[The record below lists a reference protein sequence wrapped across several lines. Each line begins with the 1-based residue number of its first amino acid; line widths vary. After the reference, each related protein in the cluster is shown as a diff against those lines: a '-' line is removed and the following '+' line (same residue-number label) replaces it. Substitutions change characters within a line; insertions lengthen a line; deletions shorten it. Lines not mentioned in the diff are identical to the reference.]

1 MIRFL
6 LFLGLAA
13 ALMAFAFWIYLRVE
27 LSVEGARRLAVV
39 RSIVLVTILAL
50 LFDPRLPSAAPGG
63 ASGRWVL
70 LDASRS
76 MSTVAESGA
85 SAWSGAEQRAAEL
98 ALDGWRVMRF
108 GGSDLTPVVDEA
120 GTPDRLSSLLAPAL
134 VAAAEG
140 GAREVRI
147 LSDMR
152 FADAVAIRSAV
163 AELPV
168 NVTFESFGGVVD
180 NAGIGRFLVRDVLQP
195 DGIPVAELE
204 VFGGMFGDSI
214 NVAVF
219 EEDQQVATVTVP
231 APSAGYRATVMVDR
245 PTATEAGLVRYT
257 AAIQGPADAF
267 SDDQAGVSYA
277 NIGHEAGALVL
288 LSLRP
293 DWEPRYLLPVLAE
306 VTGLSAAGY
315 LRAGPDRYVRLGG
328 ASDRG
333 APADSVSVQRAATDA
348 VILVVHGLGEDA
360 DPWVAALL
368 RSPGRRLVLP
378 ADAAGAGLAG
388 LPAVELREGEW
399 YASPDIPTS
408 PIAGALAGVALGG
421 LPPLSDVLVPE
432 VGMREPPLQLQ
443 LRGAGSPQS
452 AFQLIE
458 GPEGRVAIALASGTW
473 RWAMRENGR
482 EPYRR
487 LWSGLAGWLLS
498 DQRVAASE
506 ARPRDWVI
514 GRGEPVEWSLP
525 GDTTISRIRVLQG
538 DSVVVDTTVV
548 SESTLSTGVLAPDV
562 YTYEVTGPSG
572 DTLAAGRFDV
582 SPVTSEMLPAPVEP
596 GASVRTA
603 SALGSDDGLG
613 RPLRTTPWPYLLV
626 IILLCGE
633 WVVRRRSGLR

>member
-50 LFDPRLPSAAPGG
+50 LFDPRLPSAALGG
-63 ASGRWVL
+63 VSGRWVL
-70 LDASRS
+70 LDASLS

-108 GGSDLTPVVDEA
+108 GGSALTPVVDEA

-152 FADAVAIRSAV
+152 FADVVAIRSAV
-163 AELPV
+163 ADLPV

-180 NAGIGRFLVRDVLQP
+180 NSGIGHFLVPDVLQP

-204 VFGGMFGDSI
+204 IFGGTFGDSI
-214 NVAVF
+214 NVVVF

-231 APSAGYRATVMVDR
+231 APSAGYRSAVMVDL
-245 PTATEAGLVRYT
+245 PAATEGGRVRYT
-257 AAIQGPADAF
+257 AAIQGADAF

-348 VILVVHGLGEDA
+348 AILVVHGLGEDV

-378 ADAAGAGLAG
+378 VDAAGAGLAG

-408 PIAGALAGVALGG
+408 PIAGALAGVVLGG

-458 GPEGRVAIALASGTW
+458 RPEGRVAIALASGTW

-498 DQRVAASE
+498 DQRVAAAE

-525 GDTTISRIRVLQG
+525 GDTTTSRIRVLQG
-538 DSVVVDTTVV
+538 DSVVVDTTVA
-548 SESTLSTGVLAPDV
+548 SGSPLSTGVLAPDV

-582 SPVTSEMLPAPVEP
+582 SPATSEMLPAPVEP
-596 GASVRTA
+596 EVSVRTA

>member
-1 MIRFL
+1 VIRFL

-50 LFDPRLPSAAPGG
+50 LFDPRLPSAALGG
-63 ASGRWVL
+63 VSGRWVL
-70 LDASRS
+70 LDASLS

-108 GGSDLTPVVDEA
+108 GGSALTPVVDEA

-152 FADAVAIRSAV
+152 FADVVAIRSAV
-163 AELPV
+163 ADLPV

-180 NAGIGRFLVRDVLQP
+180 NSGIGHFLVPDVLQP

-204 VFGGMFGDSI
+204 IFGGTFGDSI
-214 NVAVF
+214 NVVVF

-231 APSAGYRATVMVDR
+231 APSAGYRSAVMVDL
-245 PTATEAGLVRYT
+245 PAATEGGRVRYT
-257 AAIQGPADAF
+257 AAIQGADAF

-348 VILVVHGLGEDA
+348 AILVVHGLGEDV

-378 ADAAGAGLAG
+378 VDAAGAGLAG

-408 PIAGALAGVALGG
+408 PIAGALAGVVLGG

-458 GPEGRVAIALASGTW
+458 RPEGRVAIALASGTW

-498 DQRVAASE
+498 DQRVAAAE

-525 GDTTISRIRVLQG
+525 GDTTTSRIRVLQG
-538 DSVVVDTTVV
+538 DSVVVDTTVA
-548 SESTLSTGVLAPDV
+548 SGSPLSTGVLAPDV

-582 SPVTSEMLPAPVEP
+582 SPATSEMLPAPVEP
-596 GASVRTA
+596 EVSVRTA

>member
-13 ALMAFAFWIYLRVE
+13 ALVAFAFWVYLRVE

-63 ASGRWVL
+63 VSGRWVL
-70 LDASRS
+70 LDASLS
-76 MSTVAESGA
+76 MSTVDESGA
-85 SAWSGAEQRAAEL
+85 SAWFGAEQRAAEL
-98 ALDGWRVMRF
+98 EFDGWRVVRF

-120 GTPDRLSSLLAPAL
+120 GIPDRLSSLLAPAL

-140 GAREVRI
+140 GAREIRI

-152 FADAVAIRSAV
+152 FSDAVAIRSAV

-168 NVTFESFGGVVD
+168 RVTFESFGGAVE
-180 NAGIGRFLVRDVLQP
+180 NAGIGRFLVPDVLQP

-204 VFGGMFGDSI
+204 VFGGTFGDSI

-231 APSAGYRATVMVDR
+231 APSAGYRAAVTVDL
-245 PTATEAGLVRYT
+245 PAATEGGRVRYT

-306 VTGLSAAGY
+306 VTGLPAAGY
-315 LRAGPDRYVRLGG
+315 LRAGPDRYVRLGS

-333 APADSVSVQRAATDA
+333 APADSASVQRAATDA
-348 VILVVHGLGEDA
+348 AILVVHGLQGDA

-378 ADAAGAGLAG
+378 ADAEGAGLAG

-408 PIAGALAGVALGG
+408 PIAGALAGVSLGG

-458 GPEGRVAIALASGTW
+458 RPEGRVAIALASGTW

-498 DQRVAASE
+498 DQRVAAAE

-525 GDTTISRIRVLQG
+525 GDTTTSQIRVLRG
-538 DSVVVDTTVV
+538 DSVVVDTTVA
-548 SESTLSTGVLAPDV
+548 SGSPLSTGVLAPDV

-582 SPVTSEMLPAPVEP
+582 SLATSEMLPAPVEP
-596 GASVRTA
+596 EPSVLSA
-603 SALGSDDGLG
+603 SALGGDVGLG

-626 IILLCGE
+626 ITLLCGE

>member
-1 MIRFL
+1 VIRFL

-231 APSAGYRATVMVDR
+231 APSAGYRATVMVDL